1 MNAKKIDLRR
11 QLRIKMLDQM
21 PLCER
26 CQSVYATDLHE
37 VKTRARGGSILDEE
51 NIRVLCRPCHS
62 WVTTNPAQATADGWL
77 KNSWEWVRRHAE
89 RGSTNVPPRNCVTVP
104 SAELTTKYNVGRTNK
119 LAKPPFEGVSFA
131 GYLPAKL
138 KNS

>member
-1 MNAKKIDLRR
+1 MDTNAAYIMNAKKIDLRR

-77 KNSWEWVRRHAE
+77 KNSWE
-89 RGSTNVPPRNCVTVP
+89 
-104 SAELTTKYNVGRTNK
+104 
-119 LAKPPFEGVSFA
+119 
-131 GYLPAKL
+131 
-138 KNS
+138 